1 MNPFVYPKSKH
12 VRREKP
18 GALSPYPKYKP
29 FLQREFERKCIYC
42 RMPDS
47 MKDYELY
54 GVEHYRPKGT
64 FPGLITSY
72 SNLFYACN
80 PCNRRKGEY
89 WPPRGK
95 GTTHFIPNP
104 CDHEMFKHLRFVGP
118 VVEAKSTAGDVAR
131 DLLDL
136 NDAETVKYR
145 TFIISLIET
154 HEEKKALLDRTRTQL
169 QELRQ
174 RGEVSD
180 VDVEAALAT
189 IDQDLATVRE
199 HLDRLSGH

>member
-12 VRREKP
+12 IRREKP

-29 FLQREFERKCIYC
+29 FLQREFERKCVYC

-54 GVEHYRPKGT
+54 GVDHYRPKGT
-64 FPGLITSY
+64 FPALITNY
-72 SNLFYACN
+72 GNLFYACN

-104 CDHEMFKHLRFVGP
+104 CDHEMFKHLRFNGAL
-118 VVEAKSTAGDVAR
+118 VETKSEPGKVAE

-136 NDAETVKYR
+136 NDPEAVSYR
-145 TFIISLIET
+145 TFIMHAIET
-154 HEEKKALLDRTRTQL
+154 YSTKQAELEKTRQQVEALRSAGSISTADA
-169 QELRQ
+169 
-174 RGEVSD
+174 D
-180 VDVEAALAT
+180 AALASL
-189 IDQDLATVRE
+189 QNDLDTVTKN
-199 HLDRLSGH
+199 LARLAGQ

>member
-18 GALSPYPKYKP
+18 GELSPYSKYKP

-47 MKDYELY
+47 MQHQHLY
-54 GVEHYRPKGT
+54 GVEHYRPKSR
-64 FPGLITSY
+64 FPELITSY
-72 SNLFYACN
+72 RNLFYACN
-80 PCNRRKGEY
+80 PCNQRKGEY

-104 CDHEMFKHLRFVGP
+104 CDHEMFKHLRFAGP
-118 VVEAKSTAGDVAR
+118 VVEAKSTAGEVAR

-136 NDAETVKYR
+136 NDGETVKYR
-145 TFIISLIET
+145 TFIISLIES

-180 VDVEAALAT
+180 AELAVALAT
-189 IDQDLATVRE
+189 IDQDLITVRE